1 MEEGDDRGDAAVDV
15 AESAGLPLAHP
26 PAWSFRDL
34 AAYGMAGRIGSRATG
49 HDVRALGE
57 PLES

>member
-1 MEEGDDRGDAAVDV
+1 VTRRWTRRVGWPAA
-15 AESAGLPLAHP
+15 AAP

>member
-1 MEEGDDRGDAAVDV
+1 VDV